1 LNLEFNHL
9 FGLLI
14 IDNREVFQPIF
25 GTRTDSIRY
34 KKTHI
39 ELMEGMDQLVQRLLN
54 GTEKAWKVGLGRK
67 VLSKYI
73 HTILW

>member
-34 KKTHI
+34 KKNPYRI
-39 ELMEGMDQLVQRLLN
+39 D
-54 GTEKAWKVGLGRK
+54 GRDG
-67 VLSKYI
+67 STGSTAFEW
-73 HTILW
+73 H